1 MKDSEFI
8 ELLNL
13 YLDHEITAADAARL
27 EAEVQA
33 NPKRREVYQQY
44 CRMQK
49 ACTVLAKDF
58 ADTTVEAEDRKVV
71 AFETPRASFWSPGFL
86 ATGGLVAAAACVA
99 VVLSNRSPAPA
110 PGQPL
115 TTEPAMAST
124 AKVPS
129 AIETAVAP
137 AALEKVSLDRQVV
150 VNQATGIA
158 TNKDVVTF
166 AHAVTMPAPRPL
178 QTAVAMNTLALS
190 NSNHGTQGVTLS
202 GLPQQEQ
209 ELVTQLDWITAL
221 KIAPMKQVRA
231 ENLRFEV
238 QTAQQTKNALGQ
250 GVIERAAFEF
260 QK

>member
-1 MKDSEFI
+1 MKESEFI

-27 EAEVQA
+27 EAEVQG

-58 ADTTVEAEDRKVV
+58 ADTGVEADDRKVV

-99 VVLSNRSPAPA
+99 VVLSNRSAAPT
-110 PGQPL
+110 PGQSL
-115 TTEPAMAST
+115 TTEPAVAAT
-124 AKVPS
+124 AKLPT

-137 AALEKVSLDRQVV
+137 AALEKVSLERQVV
-150 VNQATGIA
+150 VSQATGIA
-158 TNKDVVTF
+158 TNRDVVTF

-190 NSNHGTQGVTLS
+190 NTNGAQGVALS
-202 GLPQQEQ
+202 TVPPQEQ

-238 QTAQQTKNALGQ
+238 QTAQQTKSALGQ